1 MQILAQIGGVT
12 STDVPIL
19 TQTCVASTEVQI
31 LTQIGGITSTEV
43 QILTQ
48 IGGVSAADRARTQA
62 LVRHGFRLPS
72 AMDNRPL
79 TADEFWRK
87 VGRPVLVGAPDVC

>member
-1 MQILAQIGGVT
+1 MQIRTQIGGFT
-12 STDVPIL
+12 
-19 TQTCVASTEVQI
+19 STEVQI
-31 LTQIGGITSTEV
+31 LTQTCFTSTEV

-48 IGGVSAADRARTQA
+48 IGGVSVADRGRKQA

-87 VGRPVLVGAPDVC
+87 VGRPVLVGSPDIC